1 MGFPG
6 LEFIMNK
13 NVRNKKK
20 KKIQHTVDRAK
31 KILLKNTEEAR
42 RKNGKLHNR

>member
-1 MGFPG
+1 
-6 LEFIMNK
+6 MNK
-13 NVRNKKK
+13 NIRDKKK

-42 RKNGKLHNR
+42 SITRARGKPRTGLAKE